1 MPYLQQVTELVVCER
16 PDRYDAVK
24 QNEKRMFTAM
34 KKYILLTTMLIMLT
48 NSVSLPDY
56 SGIDTDVEQF
66 KSETGCNSVSV
77 VIYDHGE
84 MTYYG
89 DAKALYQIGSIT
101 KSFTGLAIEQ
111 LINNGSISENDT
123 VAEFVPGFTAYY
135 DSSAVDISVR
145 NLLMQQSGF
154 TNSETDYP
162 SADEDMSL
170 ADWSEK
176 ISGRELKSY
185 PGTEYSYSNVNY
197 NLLGLIIEKA
207 SGKTYR
213 EYMEENVLQPLGL
226 YSTTAG
232 IPEDEEHMISG
243 TRLGFR
249 MAFEYDIPVREG
261 SIPAGYFYSDAE
273 DIGIW
278 MRAWIETEYPE
289 MNEIISHLDEEGD
302 YYAGW
307 ERFDGDTIGH
317 SGGTPNYSSRI
328 VFSQSKEIGVCV
340 LTNLN
345 VAASTDSLCNNIF
358 SQMAGYSHGNLSC
371 DVWTVF
377 DIIFTLVSAISSVIL
392 IVVAFLKK
400 KGVLIAIGSAIALL
414 LILMFIL
421 FPVIFGAGLKDIAL
435 VWAPWS
441 LLAGMIIMAADVVL
455 AAVKYCVVKAN
466 EGREKTG

>member
-1 MPYLQQVTELVVCER
+1 M
-16 PDRYDAVK
+16 
-24 QNEKRMFTAM
+24 KRI
-34 KKYILLTTMLIMLT
+34 ILITTMLIMLA

-56 SGIDTDVEQF
+56 SRIEPEVDRF
-66 KSETGCNSVSV
+66 KSETGCNRVSV

-89 DAKALYQIGSIT
+89 DAKALYQIGSMT
-101 KSFTGLAIEQ
+101 KSFTGLAVEQ
-111 LINNGSISENDT
+111 LINSGSISEDDT
-123 VAEFVPGFTAYY
+123 VAELVPGFTAYY
-135 DSSAVDISVR
+135 DSSAVDITIR

-162 SADEDMSL
+162 SAAEDMSL
-170 ADWSEK
+170 AEWAEE

-197 NLLGLIIEKA
+197 NLLGLVIENV
-207 SGKTYR
+207 SGKPYR
-213 EYMEENVLQPLGL
+213 EYMEEQVLNPLGL
-226 YSTTAG
+226 HSTTVG
-232 IPEDEEHMISG
+232 IPADGEHVIPG

-249 MAFEYDIPVREG
+249 KAFEYDIPVREG

-278 MRAWIETEYPE
+278 MSAWIKAEYPE
-289 MNEIISHLDEEGD
+289 MNEIISHLDEECD

-358 SQMAGYSHGNLSC
+358 AEIAGYDHGDLSC

-377 DIIFTLVSAISSVIL
+377 DIIFTSVSAICSVIL
-392 IVVAFLKK
+392 LVVAFMKK
-400 KGVLIAIGSAIALL
+400 KGVLIGIGSALALL
-414 LILMFIL
+414 LVLVLIL
-421 FPVIFGAGLKDIAL
+421 FPVIFGAGIREIAL

-441 LLAGMIIMAADVVL
+441 FLTGMIIMAADVVL
-455 AAVKYCVVKAN
+455 AAVKYCMVKVN
-466 EGREKTG
+466 EGRKKTG